1 LGKIYSRMR
10 NCGILILTL
19 AIAIAAVGASGT
31 FVSADPCIAQLSY
44 PTMTTAYSTSS
55 SIQAIVAVSA
65 TCTPS
70 SSALTAVG
78 DAYDMSV
85 NNDLGSVNTVLSPVS
100 AGTFNGQLVFNLPSS
115 SLGHNMQVSV
125 SIYNGGAYSPG
136 QFATPLTKT
145 SVTVQV
151 NPTNYQNSY
160 YPSGQYPQYP
170 QYPQQITTVTAFV
183 TQMNQQPMYPGY
195 LGLQNTNNSIQQPF
209 ARAPYVGRQNTS
221 WLMGAVVA
229 LMIAVSVI
237 VAVVFAVIA
246 TRNRQQQWQQQW
258 PPRKINQP

>member
-1 LGKIYSRMR
+1 
-10 NCGILILTL
+10 
-19 AIAIAAVGASGT
+19 
-31 FVSADPCIAQLSY
+31 
-44 PTMTTAYSTSS
+44 MTTAYGTGS
-55 SIQAIVAVSA
+55 SIQAIVTVSA

-85 NNDLGSVNTVLSPVS
+85 NNDLGSVNTVLSSVS
-100 AGTFNGQLVFNLPSS
+100 SGAFNGQLVFNLPTS

-125 SIYNGGAYSPG
+125 SIYNGGTYSPG
-136 QFATPLTKT
+136 QYATPLTKT

-160 YPSGQYPQYP
+160 YPTGQYP

-195 LGLQNTNNSIQQPF
+195 QGYPGYLGLQNTNNSIQQPF
-209 ARAPYVGRQNTS
+209 GRAPYVGRQNTS

-246 TRNRQQQWQQQW
+246 TRNRQQQWQPW
-258 PPRKINQP
+258 PPRKINP